1 MTDLDLERLGDV
13 WRQQPDPAEL
23 DRLRVAAEK
32 VRRRAR
38 WLQLV
43 DVVAAVF
50 VAGVVLWM
58 VLLNPTVDTMLVGGG
73 AILVLLISQIRSR
86 RFRQQELRSLTGSA
100 EQMLEQSI
108 ERVRA
113 TLKRARSVFIVVP
126 PGLLLGIVVTYV
138 ADHRS
143 GGEVTRRIG
152 LDPAF
157 RIAVL
162 AAAAAMIVGLMIQAF
177 RTIRQ
182 SRRELDRLNTLRDS
196 YRQEGE
202 ADQP

>member
-1 MTDLDLERLGDV
+1 MTDLDLEHLGDV

-23 DRLRVAAEK
+23 ERLRQAAEK

-38 WLQLV
+38 WLQLI
-43 DVVAAVF
+43 DVVAAIF
-50 VAGVVLWM
+50 VSGVVLWM
-58 VLLNPTVDTMLVGGG
+58 VLLNPTIDTMAVGGG

-86 RFRQQELRSLTGSA
+86 RFRKQELRSLTGSA

-113 TLKRARSVFIVVP
+113 TLKRARSVLIVMP
-126 PGLLLGIVVTYV
+126 PGLLLGIFVASL

-152 LDPAF
+152 LDPAY
-157 RIAVL
+157 RTLVLVAAV
-162 AAAAAMIVGLMIQAF
+162 AVIAAAMIHAF
-177 RTIRQ
+177 RSMRRSRQ
-182 SRRELDRLNTLRDS
+182 ELDRLTALRES
-196 YRQEGE
+196 YRREQESGD
-202 ADQP
+202 A